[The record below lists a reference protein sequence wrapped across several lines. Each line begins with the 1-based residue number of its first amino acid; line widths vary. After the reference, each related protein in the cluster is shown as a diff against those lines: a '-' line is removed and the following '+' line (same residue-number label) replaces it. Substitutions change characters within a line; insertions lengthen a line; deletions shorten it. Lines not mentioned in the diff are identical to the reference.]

1 MAESDKRQQE
11 ENRPRKQPDI
21 QPKRRRGRPE
31 KLLKIEDT
39 PLNVARALWGERSTK
54 FPKK

>member
-11 ENRPRKQPDI
+11 ENRPRKEPDI

-39 PLNVARALWGERSTK
+39 PLNVARALWGGTINQI
-54 FPKK
+54 P